1 MENKYLP
8 IGSVCTIKG
17 QAKKIM
23 ITGYYSVE
31 YNGNLKIK
39 DYSGCFYP
47 EGMLLPNSVISFNH
61 SEIEKIEFMG
71 FKNEENE
78 KFQNNL
84 NQLTGNVDEKVD
96 DDTQVASSDQTYT
109 KIVFDE
115 NGVVTLLEPVTPPA
129 NEIKDNSTNEEINNP
144 FHKEYS
150 DEPAPE
156 PKKSDLKFTRI
167 KFDENGTVIGLE
179 EVTEEEKIDA
189 LNAIEPAPKAEEPVQ
204 EAKPVEVE
212 KTTLD
217 TIQFDEDGNIVG
229 V

>member
-8 IGSVCTIKG
+8 IGSVCTVKG

-39 DYSGCFYP
+39 DYCGCFYP
-47 EGMLLPNSVISFNH
+47 EGMLLPNSVMSFNH
-61 SEIEKIEFMG
+61 SEIDKIDFVG
-71 FKNEENE
+71 FKNDENE
-78 KFQNNL
+78 KFQANL
-84 NQLTGNVDEKVD
+84 NKLTGNATEEEN
-96 DDTQVASSDQTYT
+96 VASSDQTYS

-115 NGVVTLLEPVTPPA
+115 NGVVTLLEPVQAPVTEDVPA
-129 NEIKDNSTNEEINNP
+129 IETEEVGNP
-144 FHKEYS
+144 FYKEY
-150 DEPAPE
+150 DNEPAQE
-156 PKKSDLKFTRI
+156 PKKSDLKFSRI
-167 KFDENGTVIGLE
+167 KFDENGVVIGME
-179 EVTEEEKIDA
+179 EITAEEKEAA
-189 LNAIEPAPKAEEPVQ
+189 LNSIEPAPSAEPTP